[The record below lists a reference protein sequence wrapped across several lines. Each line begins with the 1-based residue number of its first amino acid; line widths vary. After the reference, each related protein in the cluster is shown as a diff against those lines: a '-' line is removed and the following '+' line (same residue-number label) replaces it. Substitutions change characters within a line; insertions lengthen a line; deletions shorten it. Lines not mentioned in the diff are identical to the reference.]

1 MSANLELLVPQN
13 GSLEEVLLSK
23 PTACFSQDRKNFLSE
38 LANSIIKTEDSRK
51 YPDLLAFAFWCSN
64 SNVSKLEAR
73 WDFEFRTGRG
83 VIFHIAPSNVPIN
96 FAYSWAAG
104 FITGNVN
111 VVRIPSKHFDQVEL
125 LITILNK
132 LICRDEFLD
141 LSKDF
146 ALVRYPRD
154 KSINDYL
161 SSKCDVR
168 VIWGGDQTIS
178 EIRQSSIPAKTY
190 DVTFADRYSMS
201 IIDSQEYIDLK
212 EKQKLAKAFFNDTY
226 LMDQNA
232 CTSPHLIIWIGE
244 ESVSRDAQRI
254 FWNALENLVTKEYE
268 ISTISVINKL
278 VTSYKYASTDAA
290 STVSFEMENKLV
302 RIEIS
307 ELKQGIDD
315 FKSDS
320 GLFYEFLAQD
330 IKQISP
336 AINNKFQTLSYFG
349 INPLLALDL
358 VKEMGISGIDRIV
371 PIGKTLDFDLIWDG
385 YELPAFYTRAIS
397 VIQTS

>member
-1 MSANLELLVPQN
+1 MTMNFELLAPQN

-23 PTACFSQDRKNFLSE
+23 PCPPFSEERKTFLSE
-38 LANSIIKTEDSRK
+38 LANVIIRTEESRK

-64 SNVSKLEAR
+64 TSMSKLEAR

-125 LITILNK
+125 LITILNR
-132 LICRDEFLD
+132 LIYKDEFLS

-146 ALVRYPRD
+146 ALIRYPRD
-154 KSINDYL
+154 KSVNDYL
-161 SSKCDVR
+161 SGRCDVR

-178 EIRQSSIPAKTY
+178 EIRQSSIPARTF
-190 DVTFADRYSMS
+190 DVTFADRYS
-201 IIDSQEYIDLK
+201 ICVIDSQCYIGLTEK
-212 EKQKLAKAFFNDTY
+212 EKLAKAFFNDTY

-232 CTSPHLIIWIGE
+232 CTSPHLIVWIGE
-244 ESVSRDAQRI
+244 ESVSREAQEI
-254 FWNALENLVTKEYE
+254 FWKSLEKLVIEEYE
-268 ISTISVINKL
+268 ISTISVINKI
-278 VTSYKYASTDAA
+278 VNSYKFASTDSA
-290 STVSFEMENKLV
+290 SAVSFELGNKLV
-302 RIEIS
+302 RIEIA

-320 GLFYEFLAQD
+320 GLFYEFLAQN
-330 IKQISP
+330 INQVSP

-349 INPLLALDL
+349 INPSAALHL
-358 VKEMGISGIDRIV
+358 VKSMGISGIDRIV
-371 PIGKTLDFDLIWDG
+371 PIGQTLDFDLIWDG
-385 YELPAFYTRAIS
+385 YELPVFFTRAIS
-397 VIQTS
+397 VK